1 LIKLE
6 NISKSYKK
14 IKVLKDISLTIK
26 KGELVALIGPSGCG
40 KTTTLKMINGLVKPS
55 SGNIYIDGKS
65 LLTQDLITLRRSMG
79 YVIQQTGLFSHMTV
93 EENIQ
98 IIPKLMKK
106 KKEDIQKRTIEL
118 LKLINLDPEE
128 FLYRYPP
135 QLSGG
140 QLQRIGVARAFA
152 TDPEIILMDEP
163 FSALDPIT
171 RDQLQIELIH
181 LQSKL
186 HKTIVFVTHDMDE
199 AVKIAD
205 RICLM
210 NEGKIIQYDTPEN
223 ILKNPVD
230 DFVEQFV
237 GKKRIWSSPELIR
250 ASDIMISDP
259 VFTYSET
266 TLLRA
271 IEIMRYKKVDSILIV
286 DDNKILLGYI
296 KASTIQRISDKNI
309 AVSNILSNPKLT
321 ATPDQNIIEL
331 LYIMRENAMSNIAVV
346 TPNNELLGLITTSS
360 LVTTLSTQFIGFE
373 EEGDLI

>member
-1 LIKLE
+1 MIKLE

-266 TLLRA
+266 TLLGA
-271 IEIMRYKKVDSILIV
+271 IKIMRYKKVDSILIV
-286 DDNKILLGYI
+286 DDNKVLLGYI

-331 LYIMRENAMSNIAVV
+331 LYIMRENGMSNIAVV